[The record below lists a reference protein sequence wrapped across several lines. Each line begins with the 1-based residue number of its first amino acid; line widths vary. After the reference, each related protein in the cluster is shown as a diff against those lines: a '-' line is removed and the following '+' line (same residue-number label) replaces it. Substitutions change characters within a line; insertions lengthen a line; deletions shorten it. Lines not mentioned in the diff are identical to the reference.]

1 MKFDETKLTLYGKMG
16 AGGQGCVYDAEYD
29 GEDCVMKTSHQKDDE
44 RIKRE
49 YKYLKHFNYQSDVV
63 GIPKVGPR

>member
-1 MKFDETKLTLYGKMG
+1 MKFDERKLILYGKIG

-29 GEDCVMKTSHQKDDE
+29 GEDCVVKTSLQKDDE
-44 RIKRE
+44 RIRRE
-49 YKYLKHFNYQSDVV
+49 YKYLKHFNYQYDVV